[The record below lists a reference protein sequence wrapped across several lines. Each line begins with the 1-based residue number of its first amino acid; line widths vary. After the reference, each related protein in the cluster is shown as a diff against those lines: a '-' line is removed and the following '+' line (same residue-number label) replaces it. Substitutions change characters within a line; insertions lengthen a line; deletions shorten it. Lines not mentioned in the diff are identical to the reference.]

1 MEDVKMAKFCQSC
14 GYEIPEG
21 SLYCEKC
28 GSPVEPVAP
37 VAPVQS
43 VPVQNTPVQ
52 SVPVQNPQVVY
63 QNVTVTPSKTN
74 GFAIAGF
81 VLSIISI
88 FLCCGGLVTGI
99 PGLVLSI
106 LGLRDISK
114 NNEGGKGLAIA
125 GIIISSIMIAFS
137 LFYLLILFVDF
148 LSYL

>member
-37 VAPVQS
+37 VA
-43 VPVQNTPVQ
+43 PVQ

-125 GIIISSIMIAFS
+125 GIIISSIMLAFS